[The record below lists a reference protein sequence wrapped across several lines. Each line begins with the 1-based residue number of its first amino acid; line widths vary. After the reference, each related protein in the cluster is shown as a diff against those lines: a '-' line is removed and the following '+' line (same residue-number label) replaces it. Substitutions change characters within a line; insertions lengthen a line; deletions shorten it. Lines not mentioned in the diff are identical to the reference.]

1 MFHLPGWHLITVT
14 LDFLFQAL
22 AQHVIPGGAWSEFTG
37 QDIEYTWYVVMEAPF
52 DFTIHDMPCLRRWW
66 CTLLVEN
73 LQVERHGRRFA
84 HFTVEGQQMR
94 RRIDSGSVTPL
105 TRISRKR
112 QCDEVTMEPV
122 PSKNSKMKEPEG
134 MAVGILQVW

>member
-1 MFHLPGWHLITVT
+1 M
-14 LDFLFQAL
+14 
-22 AQHVIPGGAWSEFTG
+22 
-37 QDIEYTWYVVMEAPF
+37 YTWYVVMEAPF

-94 RRIDSGSVTPL
+94 RQIDSGSVTPL

-122 PSKNSKMKEPEG
+122 PSKHSKMKEPEG
-134 MAVGILQVW
+134 MAVGILQASGYTVIFLCEAYLSISLQSHKQLEVSSM